1 MVNYSDK
8 HLHVVSFNVPYPPD
22 YGGVI
27 DVFYKIKALHD
38 LGIRVHLHCFNYGR
52 DESLELAKICQSV
65 NYYPRKKFFQAIY
78 SKVPYII
85 GSRQSDEL
93 LSNLANDDYPVLF
106 EGLHTCFYLKHPSLK
121 NKLKAVRMHN
131 VEWDYYRSLKESE
144 SNYLIKYYFHYE
156 SKKLKKFEDELQYAD
171 KIFAISKGDYEYL
184 RQSYENIS
192 YISAFHNN
200 EDVSSIP
207 GKGNFI
213 LYQGDLSTAENN
225 QAAMF
230 IAKKIA
236 EGMPFDFVIAGK
248 QPTSALK
255 KEIKN
260 IPNVKLIENPPFDE
274 MAKLMREAH
283 INLLLTFQNTGIKL
297 KLLNSLYR
305 GRFVVVNGKM
315 VNNTGLETLCIIE
328 DNPNATKRI
337 LTDLMRTDF
346 TEHEIEKRNRILGAG
361 FSNRANALK
370 MVKEIF
376 GEPVKATRP
385 DLINQPDSSAT
396 TQ

>member
-1 MVNYSDK
+1 MVYSDK
-8 HLHVVSFNVPYPPD
+8 HLHIVSFNVPYPPD

-27 DVFYKIKALHD
+27 DVFYKIKALHA
-38 LGIRVHLHCFNYGR
+38 LGIKIHLHCYHYGR
-52 DESLELAKICQSV
+52 DESKELAAICETV
-65 NYYPRKKFFQAIY
+65 NYYLRKKFFQAIY

-93 LSNLANDDYPVLF
+93 LNNLTADDYPVLF
-106 EGLHTCFYLKHPSLK
+106 EGLHTCFYLKHPALK

-144 SNYLIKYYFHYE
+144 SNYLIKFYFHYE

-171 KIFAISKGDYEYL
+171 RIFAISKSDYEYL
-184 RQSYENIS
+184 RLSYESIS
-192 YISAFHNN
+192 YVSAFHNN
-200 EDVSSIP
+200 EQVTSQT

-248 QPTSALK
+248 QPTNALK
-255 KEIKN
+255 KEIQK
-260 IPNVKLIENPPFDE
+260 IPNVKLVENPPFE
-274 MAKLMREAH
+274 KMAELMRDAH
-283 INLLLTFQNTGIKL
+283 INLLITFQNTGIKL

-305 GRFVVVNGKM
+305 GRFIVVNGKM

-337 LTDLMRTDF
+337 LSDLMTMDF
-346 TEHEIEKRNRILGAG
+346 TEHEIEKRNRILHAG
-361 FSNRANALK
+361 FSNHSNALK

-376 GEPVKATRP
+376 GEPVKTRKEILQNHP
-385 DLINQPDSSAT
+385 L
-396 TQ
+396 

>member
-1 MVNYSDK
+1 MNYSDK
-8 HLHVVSFNVPYPPD
+8 HLHIVSFNVPYPPD

-38 LGIRVHLHCFNYGR
+38 FGINIHLHCFNYGR
-52 DESLELAKICQSV
+52 DESVELARICQTV

-78 SKVPYII
+78 SKVPYIV

-93 LSNLANDDYPVLF
+93 LSNLANDDYPILF
-106 EGLHTCFYLKHPSLK
+106 EGLHTCLYLKHPALK
-121 NKLKAVRMHN
+121 DKLKAVRMHN
-131 VEWDYYRSLKESE
+131 VEWDYYRRLKESE

-156 SKKLKKFEDELQYAD
+156 SKKLKKFEDELQYAG
-171 KIFAISKGDYEYL
+171 KIFAISKSDYEYL
-184 RQSYENIS
+184 RLSYENIS
-192 YISAFHNN
+192 YVSAFHNN

-260 IPNVKLIENPPFDE
+260 IPNVKLVENPPFE
-274 MAKLMREAH
+274 KMAELMRNAH
-283 INLLLTFQNTGIKL
+283 INLLMTFQNTGIKL

-305 GRFVVVNGKM
+305 GRYVVTNGKM

-337 LTDLMRTDF
+337 LADLMKVDF
-346 TEHEIEKRNRILGAG
+346 TEDEIEKRNRILGAG
-361 FSNRANALK
+361 FSNRSNALK
-370 MVKEIF
+370 MIREIF
-376 GEPVKATRP
+376 GEPVKTSRP
-385 DLINQPDSSAT
+385 NETNLPDSST
-396 TQ
+396 KPQQ